1 MKNLF
6 ARFANDE
13 SGATAIEYGL
23 IAGLISIAI
32 VTAVT
37 TAGGSISSIFTT
49 VSTKLTAAQGNVK
62 LGSGSTVDEERNMLE
77 AALLV
82 VFPCLL
88 AFAGASDLF
97 TMTIPNRVSLLLVA
111 GFAVL
116 APFIGLGPTDIGLHL
131 LAAALT
137 LCVGFAFFA
146 FGWMGGGDAKV
157 MTVVALW
164 FGFTPAMLMFVA
176 LAGIYGA
183 VLTLGL
189 LMFRQT
195 YPQSIWFQALT

>member
-1 MKNLF
+1 
-6 ARFANDE
+6 
-13 SGATAIEYGL
+13 
-23 IAGLISIAI
+23 
-32 VTAVT
+32 
-37 TAGGSISSIFTT
+37 
-49 VSTKLTAAQGNVK
+49 
-62 LGSGSTVDEERNMLE
+62 MLE

-97 TMTIPNRVSLLLVA
+97 TMTIPNRVSLLLIA

-116 APFIGLGPTDIGLHL
+116 APFIGLGATDIGLHVL
-131 LAAALT
+131 TGLAALSVC
-137 LCVGFAFFA
+137 LVFFA

-157 MTVVALW
+157 MTAVALW
-164 FGFTPAMLMFVA
+164 FGFTPAFLMFVT

-183 VLTLGL
+183 LLTVAL
-189 LMFRQT
+189 LMFRHVPVLPIPAGRADWLLRLHDQRTGVPYGIALSVAALQT

>member
-1 MKNLF
+1 
-6 ARFANDE
+6 
-13 SGATAIEYGL
+13 
-23 IAGLISIAI
+23 
-32 VTAVT
+32 
-37 TAGGSISSIFTT
+37 
-49 VSTKLTAAQGNVK
+49 
-62 LGSGSTVDEERNMLE
+62 MLE

-116 APFIGLGPTDIGLHL
+116 APFIGLGPADIGLHV
-131 LAAALT
+131 LAAAMT
-137 LCVGFAFFA
+137 LCAGFAFFA

-157 MTVVALW
+157 MTAVALW
-164 FGFTPAMLMFVA
+164 FGFTPAFFVFLA
-176 LAGIYGA
+176 FAGIYGA

-189 LMFRQT
+189 LMFRQVPVLPIPAGRADWLLRLHDQRT
-195 YPQSIWFQALT
+195 GIPYGIAISLAALQVYPQSIWFQALT